1 MDSQCRERRSLGR
14 GKTEERHLERRKQI
28 PTASTSHFTP
38 CVCVCVCVGEP
49 GPRCVAAYARIG
61 LPSQLKYTLYRVATT
76 IGVYDFRVLPSSS
89 DYFPLLGHSALFLVL
104 LTDQIYYVPVSY
116 HG

>member
-1 MDSQCRERRSLGR
+1 MQREKIVGQ
-14 GKTEERHLERRKQI
+14 GKNRRK
-28 PTASTSHFTP
+28 TAGEKKADSDSLNVAFYP
-38 CVCVCVCVGEP
+38 VCVCVCVGEP